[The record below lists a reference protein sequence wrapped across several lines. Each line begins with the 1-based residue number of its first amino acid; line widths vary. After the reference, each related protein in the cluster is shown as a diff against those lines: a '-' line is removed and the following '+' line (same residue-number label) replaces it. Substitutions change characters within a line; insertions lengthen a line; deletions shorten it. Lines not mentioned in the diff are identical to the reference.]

1 MNTQEFYAQV
11 TDKMIHAL
19 KSGTAPWTRPWKVT
33 GDSVPVNAL
42 TGKPYRG
49 VNALNLSWHALS
61 MGVPDMRYAT
71 FKQAKEKGWKI
82 RGGSKGIPILKLVP
96 LEKKEKEEQEEVFP
110 GNSGDLLIP
119 KVYFVFG
126 APDLEGIPALEEK
139 AKPADWSGKAEAIRQ
154 KLSSTLSISVGHGGG
169 RAFYSRSD
177 DRIQMPVEGNFES
190 EEAYLGT
197 LLHEF
202 GHATGHEKRLNRPF
216 GVFGDPAYAF
226 EELVAEMTSLFV
238 GMSTGITPDDK
249 HFENHAAYVD
259 SWIQVLKKD
268 KKALVRAS
276 KQAQDACDLLV
287 SNIKRN

>member
-1 MNTQEFYAQV
+1 MNTQEFYAQI
-11 TDKMIHAL
+11 TEKMIRAL
-19 KSGTAPWTRPWKVT
+19 ESGTTPWTRPWKVT
-33 GDSVPVNAL
+33 GDGFPVNAL

-61 MGVPDMRYAT
+61 KGVPDMRYAT
-71 FKQAKEKGWKI
+71 FKQAALAGWKI

-96 LEKKEKEEQEEVFP
+96 VDKKEKEKREEETS
-110 GNSGDLLIP
+110 GNPGDLLIP

-139 AKPADWSGKAEAIRQ
+139 PKPADWSGQAETIRTR
-154 KLSSTLSISVGHGGG
+154 LSTALGVPVNHGGG
-169 RAFYSRSD
+169 RAFYARTD

-202 GHATGHEKRLNRPF
+202 GHASGHEKRLNRTF
-216 GVFGDPAYAF
+216 GVHGDPDYAF

-238 GMSTGITPDDK
+238 AMSTGISPAEA
-249 HFENHAAYVD
+249 HFQNHAAYVQ
-259 SWIQVLKKD
+259 SWIAALEKD

-276 KQAQDACDLLV
+276 KLAQAASDFLV
-287 SNIKRN
+287 VNMQ

>member
-1 MNTQEFYAQV
+1 MNTQEFYAQI
-11 TDKMIHAL
+11 TEKMIHAL
-19 KSGTAPWTRPWKVT
+19 ESGTAPWTRPWKVS
-33 GDSVPVNAL
+33 GDSAPVNAL

-61 MGVPDMRYAT
+61 MGEQDMRYAT
-71 FKQAKEKGWKI
+71 FKQASEKGWKI
-82 RGGSKGIPILKLVP
+82 RAGAKGIPILKLVTVT
-96 LEKKEKEEQEEVFP
+96 KKNEQEENP
-110 GNSGDLLIP
+110 QKSDLLIP
-119 KVYFVFG
+119 KVYYVFS
-126 APDLEGIPALEEK
+126 ARDLEGVSALEEK
-139 AKPADWSGKAEAIRQ
+139 PNSVIWSGKAEEIRS
-154 KLSSTLSISVGHGGG
+154 KLSSTLSVSVGHGGG
-169 RAFYSRSD
+169 RAFYSRTD
-177 DRIQMPVEGNFES
+177 DRIQVPLEGNFEN

-202 GHATGHEKRLNRPF
+202 GHATGHEKRLNRAF
-216 GVFGDPAYAF
+216 GVYGDSVYAF

-259 SWIQVLKKD
+259 SWIQVLEKD

-287 SNIKRN
+287 TNL

>member
-1 MNTQEFYAQV
+1 MNTQEFYAQI
-11 TDKMIHAL
+11 TEKMIHAL
-19 KSGTAPWTRPWKVT
+19 ESGTAPWTRPWKVT
-33 GDSVPVNAL
+33 GDGVPVNAL
-42 TGKPYRG
+42 TGTPYRG

-61 MGVPDMRYAT
+61 TGMADMRYAT

-96 LEKKEKEEQEEVFP
+96 VEKKEKEEREEE
-110 GNSGDLLIP
+110 SSRYSSDLLIP

-126 APDLEGIPALEEK
+126 AKDLEGIPPLEEK
-139 AKPADWSGKAEAIRQ
+139 PKPADWTGKVEKIRS
-154 KLSSTLSISVGHGGG
+154 KLSTALNVPVGHGGG
-169 RAFYSRSD
+169 RAFYARLD

-190 EEAYLGT
+190 DESYLGT

-202 GHATGHEKRLNRPF
+202 GHATGHEKRLNRSF
-216 GVFGDPAYAF
+216 GVYGDPAYAF

-249 HFENHAAYVD
+249 HFENHASYVR
-259 SWIQVLKKD
+259 SWIEALEKD

-276 KQAQDACDLLV
+276 KLAQAASDLLV
-287 SNIKRN
+287 LNM

>member
-1 MNTQEFYAQV
+1 MNTQEFYAQI
-11 TDKMIHAL
+11 TEKMIHAL
-19 KSGTAPWTRPWKVT
+19 ESGTAPWTRPWKVT
-33 GDSVPVNAL
+33 GEGVPVNAL

-82 RGGSKGIPILKLVP
+82 RGGSKGIPILKLVSV
-96 LEKKEKEEQEEVFP
+96 EKKEKEGREEEPP

-139 AKPADWSGKAEAIRQ
+139 PKPADWSGKAEEIRSR
-154 KLSSTLSISVGHGGG
+154 LSTALNVPVNHGGG
-169 RAFYSRSD
+169 RAFYSRTD
-177 DRIQMPVEGNFES
+177 DRIQMPGEGNFEGEKS
-190 EEAYLGT
+190 YLGT

-202 GHATGHEKRLNRPF
+202 GHATGHEKRLNRTF
-216 GVFGDPAYAF
+216 GVYGDPDYAF

-238 GMSTGITPDDK
+238 AMSTGISPAEA
-249 HFENHAAYVD
+249 HFQNHAAYVR
-259 SWIQVLKKD
+259 SWIEALEKD
-268 KKALVRAS
+268 RKALVRAS
-276 KQAQDACDLLV
+276 KLAQTASDLLV
-287 SNIKRN
+287 GTMQ

>member
-1 MNTQEFYAQV
+1 MNTSEFYNSI
-11 TDKMIHAL
+11 TEKMIHAL
-19 KSGTAPWTRPWKVT
+19 ESGTAPWSRPWKLT
-33 GDSVPVNAL
+33 GEGVPVNAL

-61 MGVPDMRYAT
+61 AGATDMRFAT
-71 FKQAKEKGWKI
+71 FKQASEKGWKI
-82 RGGSKGIPILKLVP
+82 RVGAKGIPILKLVP
-96 LEKKEKEEQEEVFP
+96 VPKKDEQEETP
-110 GNSGDLLIP
+110 RKSDLLIP
-119 KVYFVFG
+119 RVYYVFS
-126 APDLEGIPALEEK
+126 AQDLEGVAALEEK
-139 AKPADWSGKAEAIRQ
+139 PKSVSWSGKAEEIRS
-154 KLSSTLSISVGHGGG
+154 KLSSTLSVSVGHGGG

-177 DRIQMPVEGNFES
+177 DRIQMPVEGNFEN

-202 GHATGHEKRLNRPF
+202 GHATGHEKRLNRTF
-216 GVFGDPAYAF
+216 GIYGDPAYAF

-259 SWIQVLKKD
+259 SWIQVLEKD

-287 SNIKRN
+287 ANL

>member
-1 MNTQEFYAQV
+1 MNTSEFYNSI
-11 TDKMIHAL
+11 TEKMIHAL
-19 KSGTAPWTRPWKVT
+19 ESGTAPWSRPWNLT
-33 GDSVPVNAL
+33 GEGVPVNAL

-49 VNALNLSWHALS
+49 INALNLSWHALS
-61 MGVPDMRYAT
+61 AGAPDMRFAT
-71 FKQAKEKGWKI
+71 FKQANEKGWKI
-82 RGGSKGIPILKLVP
+82 RAGAKGIPILKLVP
-96 LEKKEKEEQEEVFP
+96 VPKKDEQEETP
-110 GNSGDLLIP
+110 RKSDLLIP
-119 KVYFVFG
+119 KVYYVFL
-126 APDLEGIPALEEK
+126 ARDLEGVAALEEK
-139 AKPADWSGKAEAIRQ
+139 SKSVSWSGKAEEIRS
-154 KLSSTLSISVGHGGG
+154 KLSSTLSVSVCHSGD

-177 DRIQMPVEGNFES
+177 DRIQMPVEGNFEN

-202 GHATGHEKRLNRPF
+202 GHATGHEKRLNRTF
-216 GVFGDPAYAF
+216 GVYGDPAYAF

-259 SWIQVLKKD
+259 SWIQVLEKD

-287 SNIKRN
+287 ANL